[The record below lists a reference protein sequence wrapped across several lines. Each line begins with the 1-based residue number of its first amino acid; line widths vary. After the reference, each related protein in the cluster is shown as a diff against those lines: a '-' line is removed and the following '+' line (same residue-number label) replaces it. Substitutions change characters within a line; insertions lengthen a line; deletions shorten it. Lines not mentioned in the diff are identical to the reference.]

1 MEEIDKTFREAVA
14 DGRIH
19 GAVLLAKDLTGK
31 VSISRSYGV
40 RSVREEDPQKR
51 PPMRA
56 DTPMRFASCSKFLT
70 SIMVLQCVEQGL
82 ANLDE
87 GLEKLLPEVAG
98 LKVLTGF
105 DEAGNPIERE
115 PTSPVLLK
123 HLLSQSS
130 GLCYTLTFPLL
141 HQYRKWQGLAL
152 EQDYDNL
159 DQNFKY
165 PLLFDPGTSWAYGP
179 NLDWCSRLIERA
191 SGMSAEEFLQ
201 KRMVEP
207 LGIGSDNMT
216 FELQKHPDMQ
226 ARRADMTFRGDI
238 TFIAESESPNTGAGT
253 GKLQYRDESYW
264 HKDIQPHG
272 GQGIYTTPESYMKV
286 LWSILSN
293 DGKLLKPETREL
305 LFKRALTPE
314 AEKGF
319 DDYCEQF
326 KAFVPGVPVPIEMK
340 HSHSLG
346 AMLTLEDCDGDR
358 WRREGNLSW
367 SGLPNIIWQIDDK
380 AGICSLWAFHLKP
393 WGDPICVELG
403 TKFEKA
409 AFLMLK
415 Q

>member
-31 VSISRSYGV
+31 VDISRTYGV
-40 RSVREEDPQKR
+40 RSLREEDPAKR
-51 PPMRA
+51 PPMLA

-70 SIMVLQCVEQGL
+70 SIMVLQCVEKGL

-87 GLEKLLPEVAG
+87 GLDKLLPEIAG

-105 DEAGNPIERE
+105 DDAGNPIERE
-115 PTSPVLLK
+115 PKSPVLLK
-123 HLLSQSS
+123 HMLSQSS

-141 HQYRKWQGLAL
+141 HRYRKWQGLAL

-191 SGMSAEEFLQ
+191 SGLSAEDFLQ
-201 KRMVEP
+201 KHIVEP

-216 FELQKHPDMQ
+216 FELQKHPAMQ
-226 ARRADMTFRGDI
+226 ARRSDMTFRGEA
-238 TFIAESESPNTGAGT
+238 TFTAENESGT
-253 GKLQYRDESYW
+253 PSAGKLQYRDESYW
-264 HKDIQPHG
+264 HADIQPHG
-272 GQGIYTTPESYMKV
+272 GQGIYTTPESYLKV
-286 LWSILSN
+286 LWSILAD
-293 DGKLLKPETREL
+293 DGKLLKPATRAL
-305 LFKRALTPE
+305 LFQRALTPE
-314 AEKGF
+314 AEKNF
-319 DDYCEQF
+319 DAYCEQF
-326 KAFVPGVPVPIEMK
+326 KAFVPGSPVPIEVK

-346 AMLTLEDCDGDR
+346 GMLTLEDCEGDR

-380 AGICSLWAFHLKP
+380 AGICSVWAFHLKP